1 MKNITF
7 KITNSIISKLEYRV
21 WWVIENAHIVSERQ
35 AKLKQIARL
44 RSGVCSTKIE
54 CNRKSLMHKL
64 KNFLLEKKSKPDQE
78 TKKELKNYM
87 KILDYIEPREFDNTI
102 TEKDIFKI
110 HQLTTKNILD
120 PVHHNRR
127 RN

>member
-1 MKNITF
+1 
-7 KITNSIISKLEYRV
+7 
-21 WWVIENAHIVSERQ
+21 
-35 AKLKQIARL
+35 
-44 RSGVCSTKIE
+44 
-54 CNRKSLMHKL
+54 MHKL
-64 KNFLLEKKSKPDQE
+64 KNFLLEKESKSDQE